1 MADDDFDVVI
11 VGSGFAGA
19 LIANELAKRGKKVAI
34 LEAGDGIP
42 PNINDYME
50 RFYKSSAKVPE
61 SPYTPP
67 IFDEPARGGE
77 LPRSSDP
84 RKIRAGRPTVLTVNA
99 EDWANPDKSYLVH
112 EQTRDG
118 KKLMPFS
125 STYDRIAGGTS
136 HWLGTCLRFVPND
149 FKMKSLYGLS
159 EASFV
164 DWPIGYEDLV
174 EWYGKAE
181 AELGVSADVEDQ
193 KYLGVH
199 FPDDY
204 QYPMPAIPESL
215 TDRAIRKALKNL
227 NASDTAFL
235 GMETAPTEISVRN
248 VPAARNSRPYKGRR
262 ACAGNTNCIPICP
275 IQAKYDPTITLNEA
289 LNHKHVKLMSHTVAR
304 EIILGSDL
312 RNVTEIKYT
321 RYSTTSNAI
330 VTDTIKAKIFVI
342 AGNSIETARL
352 LLMSENDALPF
363 EVKTVANRSGM
374 IGKYLMDHPYYVA
387 WGQLPMDG
395 EQVWPYR
402 GPLITSGIGDL
413 CDGRFRDRRAAFRV
427 DIGNEGW
434 NFVIANVLGAADPHV
449 TTIDFVNG
457 MDRNLLKAKH
467 AAAGIPGPA
476 PTKALYGPALAR
488 TLNEN
493 ISRQFRVGFLVEQTP
508 DASNRV
514 TLSRENP
521 DGLGLPRPKI
531 SYDLS
536 PYTRRGIAA
545 AHQFKD
551 LLFKHMNATDFT
563 RVADNDPSGF
573 DEQING
579 KTVRL
584 NFTGAGHIM
593 GTFRMGTN
601 GDNSVVDSYQRCHD
615 HDNLYL
621 VGSGTFPTGAT
632 ANPTLTLAA
641 LALRTADRIAKRV

>member
-19 LIANELAKRGKKVAI
+19 LIANELAKPGKKVAI

-227 NASDTAFL
+227 NASETAFL
-235 GMETAPTEISVRN
+235 GMETAPTEIPVRN
-248 VPAARNSRPYKGRR
+248 VPGRAQFAAIQGPPRLRR
-262 ACAGNTNCIPICP
+262 
-275 IQAKYDPTITLNEA
+275 QHQL
-289 LNHKHVKLMSHTVAR
+289 H
-304 EIILGSDL
+304 SDL
-312 RNVTEIKYT
+312 PDPGQVRPH
-321 RYSTTSNAI
+321 
-330 VTDTIKAKIFVI
+330 D
-342 AGNSIETARL
+342 
-352 LLMSENDALPF
+352 
-363 EVKTVANRSGM
+363 
-374 IGKYLMDHPYYVA
+374 YL
-387 WGQLPMDG
+387 
-395 EQVWPYR
+395 E
-402 GPLITSGIGDL
+402 
-413 CDGRFRDRRAAFRV
+413 
-427 DIGNEGW
+427 
-434 NFVIANVLGAADPHV
+434 
-449 TTIDFVNG
+449 
-457 MDRNLLKAKH
+457 
-467 AAAGIPGPA
+467 
-476 PTKALYGPALAR
+476 
-488 TLNEN
+488 
-493 ISRQFRVGFLVEQTP
+493 
-508 DASNRV
+508 
-514 TLSRENP
+514 
-521 DGLGLPRPKI
+521 
-531 SYDLS
+531 
-536 PYTRRGIAA
+536 
-545 AHQFKD
+545 
-551 LLFKHMNATDFT
+551 
-563 RVADNDPSGF
+563 
-573 DEQING
+573 
-579 KTVRL
+579 
-584 NFTGAGHIM
+584 
-593 GTFRMGTN
+593 
-601 GDNSVVDSYQRCHD
+601 
-615 HDNLYL
+615 
-621 VGSGTFPTGAT
+621 
-632 ANPTLTLAA
+632 
-641 LALRTADRIAKRV
+641 